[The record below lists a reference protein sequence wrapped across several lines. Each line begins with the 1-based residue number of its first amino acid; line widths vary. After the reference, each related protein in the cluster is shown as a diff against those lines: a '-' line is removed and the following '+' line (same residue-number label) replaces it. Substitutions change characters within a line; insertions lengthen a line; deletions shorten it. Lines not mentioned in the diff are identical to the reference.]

1 MRFLFIA
8 ALLCLVIA
16 SCADKSSSLVG
27 RWELDEIDYTEHYK
41 SIPEEARA
49 LIRTAMDKAFKR
61 LKGKT
66 FFTFS
71 ENEKLTLEAPNFLN
85 KVKRT
90 KGNWKMNDAQD
101 SLRISIADEVENY
114 RIVQLSADSLI
125 LSTMEV
131 PARTLILLRKYWKD

>member
-1 MRFLFIA
+1 MRILFILA
-8 ALLCLVIA
+8 ILAFIA
-16 SCADKSSSLVG
+16 TSCSDKTSSLKG

-41 SIPEEARA
+41 SIPAEVREK
-49 LIRTAMDKAFKR
+49 IRTAMNHAFRK

-85 KVKRT
+85 VVKKT
-90 KGNWKMNDAQD
+90 EGNWKMNDAQD
-101 SLRISIADEVENY
+101 SLSFIFADEVENY
-114 RIVQLSADSLI
+114 RIDQISADSLI
-125 LSTMEV
+125 LSTSDV